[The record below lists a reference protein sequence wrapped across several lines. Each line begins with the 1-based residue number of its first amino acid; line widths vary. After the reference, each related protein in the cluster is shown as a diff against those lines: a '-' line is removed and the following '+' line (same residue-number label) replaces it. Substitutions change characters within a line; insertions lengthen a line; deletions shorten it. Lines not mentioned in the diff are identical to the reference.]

1 MKDLPRNGAKDRSP
15 CSITETWWVV
25 EKCKRRVWMSS
36 FREKASQN
44 FCADVN
50 SWFRVSVI
58 NSVDSGSSVIGI
70 LGPV

>member
-1 MKDLPRNGAKDRSP
+1 
-15 CSITETWWVV
+15 
-25 EKCKRRVWMSS
+25 MSS